1 MSFSGSRTSSRADL
15 VKSEDVQSLRSEASK
30 YTLARTESLIS
41 DVLSFYSLDGTD
53 PSKSGPQSPILSS
66 PATTSPPL
74 SMKTDPI
81 SIISSPTST
90 QYETASSMVSG
101 TYETAQDKTLLSGR
115 TSSLSFDT
123 ATLQADR

>member
-53 PSKSGPQSPILSS
+53 PLKSGPQSPILSS
-66 PATTSPPL
+66 AATSPPL
-74 SMKTDPI
+74 SLKTDPI

-90 QYETASSMVSG
+90 QYETASSAVSG
-101 TYETAQDKTLLSGR
+101 TYETAQDKTLSGR